1 MTKKK
6 PLALII
12 MDGWGDNPI
21 KDFNAVSAAKT
32 PKIGRASCRER
43 V

>member
-1 MTKKK
+1 
-6 PLALII
+6 

-32 PKIGRASCRER
+32 PNLDSLEALL
-43 V
+43 VLM